1 MIGTAATG
9 DIMKLDMMKKPK
21 KRIVVLL
28 SFIVIL
34 MLMVLP
40 AHAKGSYPPANPLPP
55 LTGNYREDLISVCNS
70 QLGYVEDESGNSIY
84 AAWAGQAGRPWCSEF
99 VAWCARKAG
108 ISKAIIPTGTSSKK
122 YMKVFSRQGRLFIPQ
137 GNCDDCICRQY
148 TAKNI
153 PFKDIKRGDIIYT
166 ETNGDYEGGPDHTA
180 LVLSN
185 DGDEVTVINGN
196 SHNSV
201 RISHVAKERIHCVA
215 RPCYEKAASA
225 ASVRKTKLRI
235 RNVRVSRRKIRVIY
249 TGIKD
254 KYARYQIAYRLA
266 GSYKWITKTTAAKSI
281 QLTKLKPGRKYIIR
295 VRAFCKVS
303 NNVEDM
309 EFGSWS
315 KVRTI
320 KTKK

>member
-34 MLMVLP
+34 MLTALP
-40 AHAKGSYPPANPLPP
+40 AHAEEFCPPAKPLPN

-70 QLGYVEDESGNSIY
+70 QLGYVEAESGNSIY
-84 AAWAGQAGRPWCSEF
+84 AAWAGQAGRAWCSEF

-108 ISKAIIPTGTSSKK
+108 ISKTIIPTGTSSKK
-122 YMKVFSRQGRLFIPQ
+122 YMEVFSGQGRLFIPE
-137 GNCDDCICRQY
+137 GNANNCICRNY
-148 TAKNI
+148 TAKTI
-153 PFKDIKRGDIIYT
+153 SFTDIKRGDIIFT
-166 ETNGDYEGGPDHTA
+166 ETDGNYSNGPDHTA

-185 DGDEVTVINGN
+185 EGDKLSVINGN

-201 RISHVAKERIHCVA
+201 RITSCSKEKIHCLA
-215 RPCYEKAASA
+215 RPCYEKAACA
-225 ASVRKTKLRI
+225 ASVIKTKLRI

-303 NNVEDM
+303 NNAEDT
-309 EFGSWS
+309 EYGSWS
-315 KVRTI
+315 KTRTI